1 LFFNSEVF
9 DMKMVSMMKWG
20 LLALAVNVTVAQA
33 GPKVGVTFK
42 NLGSEEAVYHAVGP
56 NGALTHSSA
65 DPTPDSKVGA
75 GEVNFYEVRGPLS
88 PDVTTADVEY
98 RIGRKVCKFRTA
110 YVKASRVPQWSKNAV
125 EEYGAR
131 CDARI
136 TSVNH
141 ATHEWTVEFTM
152 R

>member
-1 LFFNSEVF
+1 
-9 DMKMVSMMKWG
+9 MKVVSMMKLG
-20 LLALAVNVTVAQA
+20 LLALAINVTVAQA

-42 NLGSEEAVYHAVGP
+42 NLSSEEASYHAVGP
-56 NGALTHSSA
+56 NGALTHVSA
-65 DPTPDSKVGA
+65 EPKPKPEVKA
-75 GEVNFYEVRGPLS
+75 GEVSFYKVSGPLS

-110 YVKASRVPQWSKNAV
+110 YVKATRVPQWTKSAV
-125 EEYGAR
+125 EQYGAR

>member
-1 LFFNSEVF
+1 
-9 DMKMVSMMKWG
+9 MKVVSMMKWG

-42 NLGSEEAVYHAVGP
+42 NLGSDEASYHAVGP

-65 DPTPDSKVGA
+65 EPKPDFKVGA
-75 GEVNFYEVRGPLS
+75 GEANFYKVRGPLS
-88 PDVTTADVEY
+88 PDITTVDVEY
-98 RIGRKVCKFRTA
+98 RIDSKVCKFRTA
-110 YVKASRVPQWSKNAV
+110 YVKATRVPQWSKSAV
-125 EEYGAR
+125 EQYGAR

-141 ATHEWTVEFTM
+141 ATHEWAVEFTM